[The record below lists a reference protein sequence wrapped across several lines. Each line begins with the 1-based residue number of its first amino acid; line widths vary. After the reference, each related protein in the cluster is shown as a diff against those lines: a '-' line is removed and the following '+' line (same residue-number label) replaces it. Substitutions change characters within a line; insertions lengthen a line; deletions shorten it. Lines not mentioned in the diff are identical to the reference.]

1 MYRSASLFAALVL
14 FPLFV
19 SAADAG
25 FPAQSIWL
33 STTKPMLGEKV
44 HIYTVV
50 HNGTASEVEGTVTFL
65 VDGKAN
71 EAKSLSL
78 DAGES
83 SVVSSTW
90 TAADGEHTFS
100 ARFSGKGTVESA
112 AQMSP
117 SVTATVSAPPSA
129 VEQSISQAKDVG
141 TQIASTSLPIIS
153 TVANKVFETTEALR
167 NAGIAYLEE
176 KTPETAA
183 ADSVTESDEK
193 RSPSVLGTTTVNQ
206 VEGFKKDSAAAA
218 SATKGVFS
226 TIQQTA
232 SVGALAIF
240 RNMWL
245 FYPIFVALL
254 LLIFRWLY
262 KWVTRPRF

>member
-1 MYRSASLFAALVL
+1 MYRSASLVAALVL

-33 STTKPMLGEKV
+33 STAKPVLGEKV
-44 HIYTVV
+44 RIYTVV
-50 HNGTASEVEGTVTFL
+50 HNGTASKAEGTVTFL

-78 DAGES
+78 DPGES

-112 AQMSP
+112 AQVSAYI
-117 SVTATVSAPPSA
+117 TATVSAPPSA
-129 VEQSISQAKDVG
+129 VEQTISQAKDVG

-153 TVANKVFETTEALR
+153 TVANKVFATTEALR

-176 KTPETAA
+176 KAPETADT
-183 ADSVTESDEK
+183 DSTTESEEK
-193 RSPSVLGTTTVNQ
+193 HSPAILGTSTVSQ

-226 TIQQTA
+226 TIKQTA
-232 SVGALAIF
+232 SVGALTIF

-245 FYPIFVALL
+245 FYPIFVVIL

-262 KWVTRPRF
+262 KWATRPRF